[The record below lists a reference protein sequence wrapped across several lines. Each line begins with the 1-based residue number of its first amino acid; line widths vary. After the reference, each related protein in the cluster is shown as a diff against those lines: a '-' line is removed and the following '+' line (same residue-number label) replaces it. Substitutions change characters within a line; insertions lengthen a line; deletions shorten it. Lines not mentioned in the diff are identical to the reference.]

1 MLLLENF
8 VEQNEL
14 RKILIKKYGESEKNI
29 KMLVVHQILLT
40 KLSVISKKKQKKLL
54 FERLFEE
61 IKIFI
66 IRLHT
71 HLQARN
77 SASYLSIK

>member
-40 KLSVISKKKQKKLL
+40 KLSVISKKKQKELL
-54 FERLFEE
+54 
-61 IKIFI
+61 
-66 IRLHT
+66 
-71 HLQARN
+71 
-77 SASYLSIK
+77 